1 MWRTK
6 PETLNKNNNN
16 ALTRNNDITQSGQQN
31 SSTQSTGMSFTMI
44 FASIFGS
51 FVGIALISRMFGP
64 RRVEIVHKRQGEPD
78 AYFDPTRPPP
88 GPYRSV

>member
-1 MWRTK
+1 
-6 PETLNKNNNN
+6 
-16 ALTRNNDITQSGQQN
+16 
-31 SSTQSTGMSFTMI
+31 MI

-64 RRVEIVHKRQGEPD
+64 RRVEVIHRRPGDGEVI
-78 AYFDPTRPPP
+78 FDPNRPPP